1 MAEDTFLERL
11 GNLGVV
17 LLAGMG
23 ALRGFVLITWTASYL
38 YLEMTRM
45 WRTKP

>member
-1 MAEDTFLERL
+1 MNILFL

-17 LLAGMG
+17 LLASME
-23 ALRGFVLITWTASYL
+23 ALTGFVLITWQASYL

-45 WRTKP
+45 WRTQP